1 MNFSWLLLLLSFLS
15 YTIYADI
22 FRKNG
27 DRKVKDNL
35 GKNDSKNHPVK
46 GNVKK
51 ITSNNRSNVNKRIP
65 NSKNSSVV
73 KVDEMP
79 NKTTSKKLKISMVI
93 AFVLLVLLIFR
104 LFWIQIVQ
112 GSDLKEMAYNQQTI
126 NRIISPARGTIYD
139 STGKAL
145 AISSRV
151 DTVTINPRKN
161 SIFQW

>member
-1 MNFSWLLLLLSFLS
+1 MLLFFLS

-35 GKNDSKNHPVK
+35 GKNGSKSRPVK

-51 ITSNNRSNVNKRIP
+51 IKSNNKSNVNKRVP
-65 NSKNSSVV
+65 SSKNSSSVV

-112 GSDLKEMAYNQQTI
+112 GAELKEMAYNQQTI

-161 SIFQW
+161 SLF

>member
-1 MNFSWLLLLLSFLS
+1 MLLFFLS

-27 DRKVKDNL
+27 EDKLKDNL
-35 GKNDSKNHPVK
+35 GKNSSKNRPIK

-51 ITSNNRSNVNKRIP
+51 IMSNNKNNVNKHVTSSR
-65 NSKNSSVV
+65 NSSSAV
-73 KVDEMP
+73 KVDDAP
-79 NKTTSKKLKISMVI
+79 NKTATKKLKISMVI

-112 GSDLKEMAYNQQTI
+112 GAELKEMAYNQQTI

-161 SIFQW
+161 SLF